1 MMQNLSLCAEDTP
14 DRRGCSSNGRAPAL
28 HAGGTGIDTLLLHT
42 FFGRIALLAREN
54 TTRTSLRVADGT
66 NRNVVGALAQW

>member
-1 MMQNLSLCAEDTP
+1 MVQNLCLSVIGTT

-42 FFGRIALLAREN
+42 FFGLIALLAREN
-54 TTRTSLRVADGT
+54 TIRTSFWVAEDT
-66 NRNVVGALAQW
+66 YMNVIGALAQW

>member
-1 MMQNLSLCAEDTP
+1 MVQNLCVCARDTAN
-14 DRRGCSSNGRAPAL
+14 RRGCSSNGRAPAL

-54 TTRTSLRVADGT
+54 TIRTSFWVADDGGM
-66 NRNVVGALAQW
+66 NVIGALAQW